1 MDGTATSTCAAWP
14 ILVTVK
20 RRRSVRTLSLTL
32 GRSLENHDQ
41 SRIITR
47 LASDHPSNRSKSGK
61 LCCMLH
67 TTLTGTL
74 FIYQGQE
81 IGMVNIPSEW
91 GEEEYKDIE
100 AVQNLQGER
109 VYLEKQGV
117 TGDEAMK
124 DVLKSL
130 RMTARD
136 NGRTPMQVGWV
147 GLGC

>member
-1 MDGTATSTCAAWP
+1 
-14 ILVTVK
+14 
-20 RRRSVRTLSLTL
+20 
-32 GRSLENHDQ
+32 
-41 SRIITR
+41 
-47 LASDHPSNRSKSGK
+47 
-61 LCCMLH
+61 MLH

-136 NGRTPMQVGWV
+136 NGRTPMQGGWV